1 MADFDRPD
9 DNNGAWDYYQIYYPD
24 DDYFTTEND
33 QNKKYKHTRPSR
45 MWYDPDKSNENPDFD
60 DKINNDDYEEEVNTT
75 QPFTP
80 GASSTP
86 YQPQGPY
93 HGGEATEMSNMEPE
107 DDDLAPLIESFIT
120 ENERQSAINRTIN
133 LIKFKFK
140 TVDLK
145 KNRPNRLG

>member
-1 MADFDRPD
+1 
-9 DNNGAWDYYQIYYPD
+9 
-24 DDYFTTEND
+24 
-33 QNKKYKHTRPSR
+33 

-145 KNRPNRLG
+145 KK